1 MLPAVPFQIL
11 KSKDSCFP
19 SICHLL
25 RSLLEIQ
32 TLGSSVLV
40 SGPLVPVVLDSA
52 NSDQLL
58 ASIPHPQTIGGFSS
72 PTALCFAQRPGVS
85 GLTTAKCI
93 SLDAICLQFVN
104 PAGKHSPDAWQT
116 PRLYLVPGSC
126 LFRNESQLGP
136 RCRPRTHPQMFPT
149 SGGKSF
155 FFSKQTNFF
164 PCFLIK
170 EQKPHGRPF

>member
-1 MLPAVPFQIL
+1 MLPAVPFQIF

-32 TLGSSVLV
+32 TLGSSVLGIWPAGARCLGLCKFW
-40 SGPLVPVVLDSA
+40 STSSLHTPPTDHRGPSLR
-52 NSDQLL
+52 Q
-58 ASIPHPQTIGGFSS
+58 Q
-72 PTALCFAQRPGVS
+72 LCFAQRPGVS

-93 SLDAICLQFVN
+93 SLDPICLQFVN

-155 FFSKQTNFF
+155 FFFF
-164 PCFLIK
+164 PNKRISFLV
-170 EQKPHGRPF
+170 F